1 MSYEPSHRKPPRQE
15 RWPNATPGE
24 GWPAYQEHGDGEQ
37 SWASADALAGTR
49 NGYATA
55 SNGAA
60 FGGRADAW
68 GGRTATAEYGGTW
81 DGRGARYDEP
91 AGGYR
96 AARNGYG
103 TTTTA
108 RPAAGDGYAD
118 GFDGAADGY
127 DPGGYGAADGYSPGG
142 YGSGGYATDGYASG
156 GYAADGYAAERYGAD
171 RYGSGGYAAD
181 GYAADEYGQA
191 QDHSRAERGWDGY
204 AQPGHEFTAPVG
216 YQEQDEYPA
225 LEPGTSAVLVAPDTL
240 GEWWRRPAGT
250 GRELSRGLIVGAL
263 MGILAAAVAIGV
275 ATFAAAFVR
284 PQASP
289 ASVLGNI
296 FVNRIPAALKH
307 SVMTHF
313 GAHARTVLLL
323 GMYIALGLIA
333 MVLGC
338 TARRNPSVGVAGIA
352 SFGLLAAFIVITRPE
367 SRASDVIPSAVGA
380 VAGMMALLWLA
391 RASAPGAEP
400 QPAYSSGRRRT
411 R

>member
-1 MSYEPSHRKPPRQE
+1 VNGDMSYEPSHRKPPRQE

-24 GWPAYQEHGDGEQ
+24 GWPAYQEHGDGER
-37 SWASADALAGTR
+37 SWASAEALAGTR

-96 AARNGYG
+96 TARNGYG

-108 RPAAGDGYAD
+108 WPAAGDGYAD

-127 DPGGYGAADGYSPGG
+127 DPGGYGAADGYV
-142 YGSGGYATDGYASG
+142 
-156 GYAADGYAAERYGAD
+156 AE
-171 RYGSGGYAAD
+171 RYGSGGYPTD
-181 GYAADEYGQA
+181 GYVADEYGQA
-191 QDHSRAERGWDGY
+191 QDHYPAERGWDGY

-225 LEPGTSAVLVAPDTL
+225 LEPGASSVLVAPDTI
-240 GEWWRRPAGT
+240 GEWWRRPAAT
-250 GRELSRGLIVGAL
+250 GRELSRGLVVGAL

-289 ASVLGNI
+289 ASVLGTI
-296 FVNRIPAALKH
+296 FVDRIPAALKH

-313 GAHARTVLLL
+313 GAHDRTVLLL

-333 MVLGC
+333 TVLGC
-338 TARRNPSVGVAGIA
+338 MARRNPSVGVTGIA
-352 SFGLLAAFIVITRPE
+352 AFGLLAAFIVITRPE